1 MPARSGGR
9 GCVDRIVAM
18 SSDAAQD
25 RPTPQDLTPASS
37 AAAFAAGSAQSSPA
51 ADLRG
56 GSSALVYGVGAVAV
70 AALIACGMLWQRLG
84 NIQEQLARQSAQ
96 SGSQSV
102 EARTLARDAQDL
114 ARDSAARTS
123 VMEARIAELS
133 LQRTQLDELLQSMSR
148 SRDENLVVDIDS
160 SIRLAQQQAELSGSL
175 QPLVATLKNARQRIE
190 RAAQPRL
197 APVMRAL
204 DRDLE
209 RLARMSVT
217 DTAGLL
223 TRIEDLVRLVDEMPL
238 LNAVA
243 QPRASRHRG
252 VAGQAARQPEPAP
265 IEGSP
270 TEWRWWQ
277 SWGERGWTAVREEA
291 QDLLRVSRIDHPDA
305 ILLAPEQAY
314 FLRENLKLKL
324 LNSRLAL
331 LSRQWDAARADLAA
345 SGMAVNKYFDPAAR
359 RTQIVQA
366 QLQQIQANLRTT
378 EQPALQETLAALA
391 TAAAGR

>member
-1 MPARSGGR
+1 
-9 GCVDRIVAM
+9 M

-25 RPTPQDLTPASS
+25 RPTPQDLTPPAS

-51 ADLRG
+51 ADLRS
-56 GSSALVYGVGAVAV
+56 GSSALVLGVGAVAV

-148 SRDENLVVDIDS
+148 SRDENLVVDIES

-209 RLARMSVT
+209 RLSRMSVT

-252 VAGQAARQPEPAP
+252 VAGQTARQPEPAP

-270 TEWRWWQ
+270 TEWSWWQ

>member
-1 MPARSGGR
+1 
-9 GCVDRIVAM
+9 M

-25 RPTPQDLTPASS
+25 RPISPDKTTASPPA
-37 AAAFAAGSAQSSPA
+37 AVDFAAGSAQGGAAGAAPRQVSP
-51 ADLRG
+51 
-56 GSSALVYGVGAVAV
+56 ALVYGLGAVAV

-96 SGSQSV
+96 SGSQAV

-133 LQRTQLDELLQSMSR
+133 LQRTQFDELMQSMSR
-148 SRDENLVVDIDS
+148 SRDENLVVDIES
-160 SIRLAQQQAELSGSL
+160 SVRMAQQQAELSGSL

-197 APVMRAL
+197 APVLRAL

-209 RLARMSVT
+209 RLARMSVA

-223 TRIEDLVRLVDEMPL
+223 TRIEDLVRQVDDMPL

-243 QPRASRHRG
+243 QTRAGRQRAVQGNGPRPPA
-252 VAGQAARQPEPAP
+252 EPA
-265 IEGSP
+265 IEGNP
-270 TEWRWWQ
+270 TEWRWWRA
-277 SWGERGWTAVREEA
+277 WGERGWTAVREEA
-291 QDLLRVSRIDHPDA
+291 GDLVRVSRIDHPDA

-324 LNSRLAL
+324 LNARLAL
-331 LSRQWDAARADLAA
+331 LSRQWEAARADLAA
-345 SGMAVNKYFDPAAR
+345 TGAAVNKYFDPAGR

-366 QLQQIQANLRTT
+366 QLQQIQANLRTA
-378 EQPALQETLAALA
+378 EQPTLDETLAALA

>member
-1 MPARSGGR
+1 
-9 GCVDRIVAM
+9 M

-25 RPTPQDLTPASS
+25 RPTPQDLTPPAS

-51 ADLRG
+51 ADLRS
-56 GSSALVYGVGAVAV
+56 GSSALVLGVGAVAV

-252 VAGQAARQPEPAP
+252 VAGQTARQPEPAP
-265 IEGSP
+265 IEGGP
-270 TEWRWWQ
+270 TEWSWWQ